1 MAIVNNKTNLKIKYG
16 EQNKLNSVPVEDG
29 SFIVTDE
36 GNAYIDNTSRIQIK
50 DSTKVPIN
58 GGTMTGTLRISTPGG
73 VRVSNDVNTADNGLA
88 FNLDSDNSKVL
99 MGPFANQWHPI
110 TTYLTNDDIIDQ
122 EIKTTTAD
130 WAAATDGNL
139 LDLRPLFA
147 MRNKSVK
154 DILNSTIIGRRFT
167 LKINSNNVN
176 PISNSAI
183 RYFQVTAGYVNNSY
197 NVKVT
202 IESKINDKDEWGSEN
217 IVTIAGS
224 GTGSFWI
231 PVLTISAIVRFTFE
245 WVDTPS
251 ANFCLNNL
259 LGWSYREGEQG
270 AGWSNRMPFTW
281 TEGRDITLYRNL
293 YPRSNNGGS
302 LGNSMYR
309 FNNAYLSGLNV
320 NGTSYTATILPQS
333 NIGGNVGSSTAKYGA
348 MYANN
353 FIGDNVTLANNLTV
367 TNISTFG
374 TAGTTNQI
382 TLSPTSGITING
394 ADTNSSD
401 IISKF
406 QWNGVSIENATNNIT
421 TKLNS
426 SQISIVNDEL
436 KGTTITTSYVASPQ
450 FNGKLQNA
458 LTIGSKTYD
467 NRTAQTITFAD
478 FDVEATATT
487 GAAGSNAS
495 VTVEGNTFNFTI
507 PKGNTGA
514 QGPQGPTGKTGPQG
528 PTGNT
533 GPAGNDGGYYTP
545 SVNTSGDLT
554 WTASKSG
561 MKSVASANIR
571 GPQGIQGPAGA
582 AGKDGAPGTAAT
594 ITGATATV
602 DASIGTPSV
611 TVTAGGTANARSFS
625 FEFKNLKGE
634 KGDKGVKGDTGPTNK
649 ITTSG
654 LGGGMVGT
662 VYTGAATYTKGSGT
676 TAPAIVAR
684 TTTTGRYY
692 AVEADSNGLLFVN
705 VPWANTQVTVENI
718 LTSSS
723 TTNALSAAQGKK
735 LNDSKLNLSGG
746 TMTGVINSMNILPKA
761 SNTYTLGNSQ
771 YAFSDVCTNSVTGVN
786 GKLNLI
792 SSSSAPAIIV
802 GSSSLYPASST
813 TSKFNL
819 GASTGCWNSI
829 YMGDVSNSAKMTIQY
844 NNSLDAIEFT
854 TL

>member
-1 MAIVNNKTNLKIKYG
+1 MAIIDNTTQVKLKYG
-16 EQNKLNSVPVEDG
+16 PQSDITDNSLPIDDG
-29 SFIVTDE
+29 SIIVTDA
-36 GNAYIDNTSRIQIK
+36 GNAYIDNTTRIQIK
-50 DSTKVPIN
+50 DSTKVPID
-58 GGTMTGTLRISTPGG
+58 GGTMTGPLTTSKVTGIVTSSIKNDTDVTNKEYVEALYDNLEQEIVKTASQYLPLKGGTMTGVLDMNTQVIENVGTPQANTDAANKSYVDTNFLKLTGGTLTGTLRISTPGG

-130 WAAATDGNL
+130 WAAATDDNL

-147 MRNKSVK
+147 MRNNSVSN
-154 DILNSTIIGRRFT
+154 ILNSTIIGRRFT
-167 LKINSNNVN
+167 LKINSNRVN
-176 PISNSAI
+176 PISNSSI

-202 IESKINDKDEWGSEN
+202 IESKVNDEDEWGPEN
-217 IVTIAGS
+217 IVTIAGQY
-224 GTGSFWI
+224 GTSSFWI
-231 PVLTISAIVRFTFE
+231 PVPNISAIVRFTFE

-251 ANFCLNNL
+251 ANFRLNNL

-270 AGWSNRMPFTW
+270 AGWYNRMPFTW
-281 TEGRDITLYRNL
+281 TEDRDITLYRNL

-309 FNNAYLSGLNV
+309 FNKAYLSGLNV

-333 NIGGNVGSSTAKYGA
+333 NSGGNIGSSTARYGA
-348 MYANN
+348 MYAAN

-401 IISKF
+401 IISRL
-406 QWNGVSIENATNNIT
+406 QWNGVSIENATNNVT

-426 SQISIVNDEL
+426 NQISIVNSESST
-436 KGTTITTSYVASPQ
+436 GTTITTGYVASPQ

-507 PKGNTGA
+507 PKGDTGA
-514 QGPQGPTGKTGPQG
+514 Q
-528 PTGNT
+528 
-533 GPAGNDGGYYTP
+533 
-545 SVNTSGDLT
+545 
-554 WTASKSG
+554 
-561 MKSVASANIR
+561 

-582 AGKDGAPGTAAT
+582 DGQDGLTTAIKFGNHSTNYTQSNGVITIPAEDILTSAGVTATAT
-594 ITGATATV
+594 DLNYTSGATANLQAQLSQKLGRDETSASTV
-602 DASIGTPSV
+602 KLRYPVTIELEGDATGSASFDGTIGIKINT
-611 TVTAGGTANARSFS
+611 TVTNA
-625 FEFKNLKGE
+625 
-634 KGDKGVKGDTGPTNK
+634 
-649 ITTSG
+649 
-654 LGGGMVGT
+654 
-662 VYTGAATYTKGSGT
+662 
-676 TAPAIVAR
+676 
-684 TTTTGRYY
+684 
-692 AVEADSNGLLFVN
+692 
-705 VPWANTQVTVENI
+705 
-718 LTSSS
+718 
-723 TTNALSAAQGKK
+723 TNAT
-735 LNDSKLNLSGG
+735 NIDD
-746 TMTGVINSMNILPKA
+746 GV
-761 SNTYTLGNSQ
+761 
-771 YAFSDVCTNSVTGVN
+771 FS
-786 GKLNLI
+786 
-792 SSSSAPAIIV
+792 
-802 GSSSLYPASST
+802 
-813 TSKFNL
+813 
-819 GASTGCWNSI
+819 
-829 YMGDVSNSAKMTIQY
+829 
-844 NNSLDAIEFT
+844 
-854 TL
+854 